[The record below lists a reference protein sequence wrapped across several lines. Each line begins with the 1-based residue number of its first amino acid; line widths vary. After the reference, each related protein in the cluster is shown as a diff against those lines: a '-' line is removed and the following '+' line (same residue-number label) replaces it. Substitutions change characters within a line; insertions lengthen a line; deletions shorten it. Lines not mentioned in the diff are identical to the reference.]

1 MIYAPKTADD
11 VDTIIEIVKAGAW
24 WVGGVDLDVDLVRC
38 RNSGSGSGNGKGNGN
53 HGGGLGRVLL

>member
-1 MIYAPKTADD
+1 MIYAPKTAED

-38 RNSGSGSGNGKGNGN
+38 HNNGSGNMNG
-53 HGGGLGRVLL
+53 GGDSGLGRVLL